1 MKYSLILSI
10 LFYICGCFYMI
21 FGAYI
26 VVANVKSNV
35 NKLFVFM
42 TSTLAVW
49 SFAFSFS
56 TSAPTAELSA
66 FWGCVSVFGWGV
78 FYSVMFRFVLILT
91 KARRRLNKWVRLAVI
106 YVPALINIILFA
118 PFGFLGAKQF
128 RLVQSDFGWVN
139 TLPINMGNIWF
150 IVYYSVFTIG
160 ILILIIRW
168 IKRIEPDNPLKRQAI
183 YFLISAMFPLFMGVS
198 TETIPDL
205 LGITSLPKLT
215 VIFLMVPVISLFS
228 LLKKINMLVEKSREK
243 TVFRESEELLEDER
257 LRLFQTVAA
266 VFTIGAA
273 ITFLVRYFGIKK
285 PLTDELLLAA
295 VLLSSGILV
304 RIIPYITKKHTI
316 QNALFQ
322 TVSTLSILFFLKA
335 NTDTGALTIWSI
347 YILFLLFTVVL
358 DSKIH
363 ATVFTILMVIIQ
375 IVFWIFYPEVAVTID
390 GNEYISRI
398 AIIVLSYFAVRYLT
412 AEYASKVEAYKKFAR
427 EQEVLEQISTNFIS
441 VNRENAKEKIEEM
454 FKMSVETLGF
464 DNAYLIGFSEGN
476 EDANVFSSYTKEFE
490 NDSFPYYSGMKIK
503 MATLPVAKA
512 LIAQGT
518 PLICEDIKNTFRDG
532 CGEARNFLISR
543 GINSFY
549 ALPLTIGEEQ
559 PIDGM
564 LVIEYYERSK
574 ESLRESRLY
583 FLNIIVNMLRD
594 TRQKILY
601 EEMLYNFAYF
611 DETTKLANRN
621 MLKKRLEQII
631 DARKESEKIAVL
643 GIEIENLRMIKDTFG
658 HDTGEQIMIE
668 AAKNLDNLL
677 ENCCDISRKAEGEF
691 VVVLPDAENT
701 KQIKKCAK
709 RLLDSFSHPV
719 STRTGI
725 EALFVVVHMGIS
737 VYPDDGR
744 DADTLLK
751 NADLAVYQAKNTN
764 EDIVFYTELLENN
777 IAETT
782 LFTNRLFKSLQ
793 NEEFFLEFQPQIN
806 CETGQIV
813 GIEALLRWTVDGT
826 ERVPPDRFIP
836 ILEHTGLIYD
846 VGLWVLEQALQ
857 EHNRL
862 IAKGFPPLRV
872 SVNLSV
878 VQFQREEFI
887 PDFAKI
893 IEESGADPKY
903 IELEITESLF
913 SKDPEDVLNK
923 IYKLKDLGVRIA
935 IDDFGKG
942 YSSLSRLKVVPFD
955 RIKID
960 KEIIDYIDLERKLAP
975 LTEIIILLAR
985 TFKAGITA
993 EGVETKEQADFLK
1006 SIDCDEIQGY
1016 YYSRPLSSEAL
1027 EEFLKN
1033 ETNNPDLTQNTI
1045 R

>member
-1 MKYSLILSI
+1 VQYSLILSMM
-10 LFYICGCFYMI
+10 FYICGCFYMI
-21 FGAYI
+21 FGAYTI
-26 VVANVKSNV
+26 VANAKSYV
-35 NKLFVFM
+35 NRLFVLL
-42 TSTLAVW
+42 TSSMAVW
-49 SFAFSFS
+49 SFAYSIS
-56 TSAPTAELSA
+56 NSASTAEVSA
-66 FWGCVSVFGWGV
+66 FWRSFSAFGWGV
-78 FYSVMFRFVLILT
+78 FYSILLHFVLLLT
-91 KARRRLNKWVRLAVI
+91 KTEIRLNKRIMLAII
-106 YVPALINIILFA
+106 YLPAVINIILFA
-118 PFGFLGAKQF
+118 PFGYLADRQYNMT
-128 RLVQSDFGWVN
+128 RTEFGWVN
-139 TLPINMGNIWF
+139 DIPVDIWEIWF
-150 IVYYSVFTIG
+150 IVYYAVFLIAS
-160 ILILIIRW
+160 ILLLIRW
-168 IKRIEPDNPLKRQAI
+168 WLKIESDTRLKRQATH
-183 YFLISAMFPLFMGVS
+183 FLLSALIPIFLGIA
-198 TETIPDL
+198 TETLPAL
-205 LGITSLPKLT
+205 LGINYFPKL
-215 VIFLMVPVISLFS
+215 VIVFMIFPVTTLYLASRKFG
-228 LLKKINMLVEKSREK
+228 LLLESKKKITLP
-243 TVFRESEELLEDER
+243 LETAQFQNIDR
-257 LRLFQTVAA
+257 LRLFQTAA
-266 VFTIGAA
+266 AIYTLGAA
-273 ITFLVRYFGIKK
+273 LSFLVGYFSMRYT
-285 PLTDELLLAA
+285 LNNELLLAA
-295 VLLSSGILV
+295 
-304 RIIPYITKKHTI
+304 
-316 QNALFQ
+316 F
-322 TVSTLSILFFLKA
+322 ILFIGLLTRLIPVLTKNHTAQNTMFLIA
-335 NTDTGALTIWSI
+335 STSGMLFFMLTHTNTGTITIWAI
-347 YILFLLFTVVL
+347 YILFLLFTVIL

-363 ATVFTILMVIIQ
+363 AAVFTILMVAIQ
-375 IVFWIFYPEVAVTID
+375 IIFWMVYPEVSVTI
-390 GNEYISRI
+390 GGREYITRI
-398 AIIVLSYFAVRYLT
+398 FIIVLSFMAVRYLT
-412 AEYASKVEAYKKFAR
+412 AEYASKIEAYQRFGT
-427 EQEVLEQISTNFIS
+427 EQTVLEKISSSFIS
-441 VNRENAKEKIEEM
+441 ISKENAEEKIDEM
-454 FKMSVETLGF
+454 LEMSAEILDFSHACLVEFSKDYKDATILNTYVKSVE
-464 DNAYLIGFSEGN
+464 SE
-476 EDANVFSSYTKEFE
+476 
-490 NDSFPYYSGMKIK
+490 SFPFQPGMKVK
-503 MATLPVAKA
+503 TATLPM
-512 LIAQGT
+512 AQSMIERNT
-518 PLICEDIKNTFRDG
+518 PIMCEDVAIVTADESEERRDF
-532 CGEARNFLISR
+532 FLSR
-543 GINSFY
+543 GVNSFF
-549 ALPLTIGEEQ
+549 ALPVTLDEKTIG
-559 PIDGM
+559 M
-564 LVIEYYERSK
+564 LITEYSDRCDTNF
-574 ESLRESRLY
+574 RESRLN
-583 FLNIIVNMLRD
+583 FLKIVANILGDARKK
-594 TRQKILY
+594 TLY

-631 DARKESEKIAVL
+631 DARKESEKIAVV

-691 VVVLPDAENT
+691 VVVLPTVKNT
-701 KQIKKCAK
+701 EQIEECVQ

-813 GIEALLRWTVDGT
+813 GIEALLRWTIDGSK
-826 ERVPPDRFIP
+826 RVPPDRFIP

-862 IAKGFPPLRV
+862 IAKGYPPLRV

-913 SKDPEDVLNK
+913 SKDPEDVLAK
-923 IYKLKDLGVRIA
+923 IYKLKELGVRIA

-942 YSSLSRLKVVPFD
+942 YSSLSRLKIVPFD

-993 EGVETKEQADFLK
+993 EGVETREQADFLK

-1016 YYSRPLSSEAL
+1016 YYSRPLSMQAL
-1027 EEFLKN
+1027 EEF
-1033 ETNNPDLTQNTI
+1033 I
-1045 R
+1045 MR

>member
-1 MKYSLILSI
+1 MKYDLILSI
-10 LFYICGCFYMI
+10 IFYVCSCFYVI
-21 FGAYI
+21 FSAYL
-26 VVANVKSNV
+26 VVNNV
-35 NKLFVFM
+35 NNKVNRLFVIL
-42 TSTLAVW
+42 TSSMVTWTLAY
-49 SFAFSFS
+49 SIAN
-56 TSAPTAELSA
+56 SAPTAEVNI
-66 FWGCVSVFGWGV
+66 FWRCVSVFGWGI
-78 FYSVMFRFVLILT
+78 FYSVLLHFVLLLT
-91 KARRRLNKWVRLAVI
+91 KTEIRLNKRTMLAILYLPSV
-106 YVPALINIILFA
+106 INIILYA
-118 PFGFLGAKQF
+118 PFGLLGKNQYQ
-128 RLVQSDFGWVN
+128 VVKTDFGWIDI
-139 TLPINMGNIWF
+139 LPLDMGKLWINLYP
-150 IVYYSVFTIG
+150 VLFTVPSI
-160 ILILIIRW
+160 ILIIRW
-168 IKRIEPDNPLKRQAI
+168 RRNLESHSLVKRQATI
-183 YFLISAMFPLFMGVS
+183 FLI
-198 TETIPDL
+198 
-205 LGITSLPKLT
+205 T
-215 VIFLMVPVISLFS
+215 VIAPFIVGGTTDILPDILGTESYPKIASIFITVPVTTLFLAS
-228 LLKKINMLVEKSREK
+228 KRYGLFLEKRRE
-243 TVFRESEELLEDER
+243 VVIYRETELFADSNR
-257 LRLFQTVAA
+257 LRLFETAAA
-266 VFTIGAA
+266 VFIVGAFGA
-273 ITFLVRYFGIKK
+273 FFTGYFIAGGD
-285 PLTDELLLAA
+285 LTTELLLAFFVFLLGMSLVSIPHIVTKRSVQNTLFLIISIAGMTAFMITGIDKGA
-295 VLLSSGILV
+295 VTVWAVYVVFLL
-304 RIIPYITKKHTI
+304 Y
-316 QNALFQ
+316 
-322 TVSTLSILFFLKA
+322 TVVLNSNIHAILFFAATLITQVVIGIARPKASVIVDSTQYLKR
-335 NTDTGALTIWSI
+335 I
-347 YILFLLFTVVL
+347 F
-358 DSKIH
+358 
-363 ATVFTILMVIIQ
+363 II
-375 IVFWIFYPEVAVTID
+375 A
-390 GNEYISRI
+390 
-398 AIIVLSYFAVRYLT
+398 LSYYAVRYLST
-412 AEYASKVEAYKKFAR
+412 EYALKIKGYRRFSR
-427 EQEVLEQISTNFIS
+427 EQGVLEKISSSFIS
-441 VNRENAKEKIEEM
+441 ISKENAEEKIDEM
-454 FKMSVETLGF
+454 LEMSAEILDFSHACLVEFSKDYKDATILNTYVKSVE
-464 DNAYLIGFSEGN
+464 SE
-476 EDANVFSSYTKEFE
+476 
-490 NDSFPYYSGMKIK
+490 SFPFQPGMKVK
-503 MATLPVAKA
+503 TATLPM
-512 LIAQGT
+512 AQSMIERNT
-518 PLICEDIKNTFRDG
+518 PIMCEDVAIVTADESEERRDF
-532 CGEARNFLISR
+532 FLSR
-543 GINSFY
+543 GVNSFF
-549 ALPLTIGEEQ
+549 ALPVTLDEKTIG
-559 PIDGM
+559 M
-564 LVIEYYERSK
+564 LITEYSDRCDTNF
-574 ESLRESRLY
+574 RESRLN
-583 FLNIIVNMLRD
+583 FLKIVANILGDARKK
-594 TRQKILY
+594 TLY

-631 DARKESEKIAVL
+631 DARKGSEKIAVL

-737 VYPDDGR
+737 IYPDDGR

-751 NADLAVYQAKNTN
+751 NTDLAVYQAKNTN
-764 EDIVFYTELLENN
+764 EDIVFYTELLESN

-862 IAKGFPPLRV
+862 IAKGYPPLRV

-913 SKDPEDVLNK
+913 SKDPEDVLAK

-942 YSSLSRLKVVPFD
+942 YSSLSRLKIVPFD

-960 KEIIDYIDLERKLAP
+960 KEIIDYIDLDRKTAP
-975 LTEIIILLAR
+975 ITEIIILLGN

-1006 SIDCDEIQGY
+1006 SIDCDEIQGF
-1016 YYSRPLSSEAL
+1016 YYSMPLSTQAL
-1027 EEFLKN
+1027 EEFLKIN
-1033 ETNNPDLTQNTI
+1033 KAGI
-1045 R
+1045 SGKK